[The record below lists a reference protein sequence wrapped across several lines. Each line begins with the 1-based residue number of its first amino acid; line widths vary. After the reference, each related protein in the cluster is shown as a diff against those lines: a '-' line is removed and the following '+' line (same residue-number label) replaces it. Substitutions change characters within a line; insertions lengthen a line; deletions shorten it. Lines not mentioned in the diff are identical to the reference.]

1 MRKTYKYSNID
12 LKDMLITDDGD
23 GDGDGGGEEDGDGD
37 DDGERKGNFC

>member
-1 MRKTYKYSNID
+1 MRKTYKYSFD
-12 LKDMLITDDGD
+12 LKDMLITDD

>member
-1 MRKTYKYSNID
+1 MRKTYKYSFD
-12 LKDMLITDDGD
+12 FKDMLITDD

>member
-1 MRKTYKYSNID
+1 MRKTYKYSFD

-23 GDGDGGGEEDGDGD
+23 GGEEDGDGD